1 VKKKAYR
8 KNRKSCTVKTKKT
21 RTSNINSGKGASAF
35 HSCKCESSVESAP
48 SAVTDQTSWTFEEVV
63 RHEISTV
70 VAAITGEIELPI
82 AMGADIERN
91 RSDASLRLTFQEK
104 FYSEK
109 RTIAVLPFLDTEVT
123 EFILATTSRS
133 MLAFPISRGSAM
145 AHVMWL
151 QPVLSSTII
160 LQVEHFFQPSC
171 SASASRTLMS
181 LSCSSLF

>member
-1 VKKKAYR
+1 M
-8 KNRKSCTVKTKKT
+8 
-21 RTSNINSGKGASAF
+21 NSDKGASAS
-35 HSCKCESSVESAP
+35 HSSKCESSVESAP

-104 FYSEK
+104 FYSKK

-123 EFILATTSRS
+123 EFILATTSIHMSVFCSLRHRQTLTS
-133 MLAFPISRGSAM
+133 CGYSRCCAQQSSCRLNTSSNLLA
-145 AHVMWL
+145 
-151 QPVLSSTII
+151 
-160 LQVEHFFQPSC
+160 LQVPQEP
-171 SASASRTLMS
+171 
-181 LSCSSLF
+181 